1 MGRQGGLGFGWC
13 LESVVDGGVD
23 QTPQPGYLAGVGGL
37 IFVVMVETAQV
48 TSSPISRKRRASSGV
63 RHGVDSIAGRVHQEQ
78 DARCGA

>member
-1 MGRQGGLGFGWC
+1 MAVSTRRRSPAIWLV
-13 LESVVDGGVD
+13 S
-23 QTPQPGYLAGVGGL
+23 GGL
-37 IFVVMVETAQV
+37 IFVVMVETAQA